1 YASNWNWDA
10 NNIIP
15 IVKPIILNDVIKR
28 YAELRNKGIFNL
40 NTVYRIERDIESK
53 FSLNLF
59 KQEQQRWPDIPSKDL
74 GGICQIMAWLKE
86 RIKYLDAKYGYLD
99 QGVLAQKLWNPPTL
113 AAGAS
118 QSTTLN
124 LSTATLG
131 TQYLVDFQF
140 DLKGTQ
146 MTAECKSAGVVT
158 VTHVNNS
165 GEQVN
170 LDEGALRLIV

>member
-1 YASNWNWDA
+1 
-10 NNIIP
+10 
-15 IVKPIILNDVIKR
+15 
-28 YAELRNKGIFNL
+28 
-40 NTVYRIERDIESK
+40 
-53 FSLNLF
+53 
-59 KQEQQRWPDIPSKDL
+59 
-74 GGICQIMAWLKE
+74 MAWLKE

-146 MTAECKSAGVVT
+146 M
-158 VTHVNNS
+158 
-165 GEQVN
+165 
-170 LDEGALRLIV
+170 

>member
-1 YASNWNWDA
+1 DA

-86 RIKYLDAKYGYLD
+86 RIK
-99 QGVLAQKLWNPPTL
+99 
-113 AAGAS
+113 
-118 QSTTLN
+118 
-124 LSTATLG
+124 
-131 TQYLVDFQF
+131 
-140 DLKGTQ
+140 
-146 MTAECKSAGVVT
+146 
-158 VTHVNNS
+158 
-165 GEQVN
+165 
-170 LDEGALRLIV
+170 